1 MELFNNMIAFD
12 YTQRPSIDEIRKS
25 RWMSEIDFSLLPM
38 LKEELKT
45 RVNLVKAKK
54 EERLNKMRLIEKR
67 DKERRKIYQQQCDTK
82 EYS

>member
-1 MELFNNMIAFD
+1 
-12 YTQRPSIDEIRKS
+12 
-25 RWMSEIDFSLLPM
+25 MSEIDFSLLPM

-67 DKERRKIYQQQCDTK
+67 DKERRKIYQQQYDTK